1 MNPEITNPRLQTRL
15 ENLLSL
21 VCKGVLMLIPV
32 LFAVA
37 HIAADGEPW
46 NFATGET
53 FSPIYNVVSSYHHEF
68 TTPI

>member
-1 MNPEITNPRLQTRL
+1 
-15 ENLLSL
+15 
-21 VCKGVLMLIPV
+21 MLIPV